1 MARTVGI
8 GLQDFGDIIQKNCFY
23 IDKTHFIKAWW
34 ESEDSVTLITR
45 PRRFGKTLNM
55 SMVKQFLS
63 VEYADRGDLFE
74 GLAIWEEER
83 YRKLQ
88 GTYPVISLSFA
99 NIKETNYANARKKIC
114 QIISE
119 LYTDYSFLLKK
130 STLDTADQEFFR
142 RVSVEMDD
150 VDAAMALHYLSKYLY
165 FYYGKKV
172 VILLDEY
179 DTPMREA
186 YVYGYW
192 RDLADF
198 TRSIFNAVFKT
209 NPWLERAIMTG
220 ITRVSKES
228 IFSDLNL
235 MKVVT
240 ATSDKY
246 AEAFGFTEEEVFTA
260 LEEYGFSREK
270 EQVKRWYDGF
280 IFGSRRDIYNP
291 WSILNF
297 LDTGKYAPY
306 WANTSSNRLV
316 GVLLREG
323 NRGIKEQFETLLQ
336 GESIRTPIDEQIV
349 YDQLDKSDSAV
360 WSLLVAGGYLKVLR
374 FEREECLEDGEEAE
388 YELALTNYEV
398 RRMFHSMVRGW
409 FQDARID
416 YNDFVKAMLQDDIKA
431 MNAYMNRMALKTF
444 SYFDT
449 GNRPSGEE
457 PERFYH
463 GFVLGLIVDLQGR
476 YMITSNRESG
486 FGRYD
491 VMLEPK
497 NPKEDDAIVLEFK
510 VHDPEDEAALE
521 ETVQAAHRQI
531 EQKQY
536 EVQLTARGIK
546 KEQVRSYGFAFEGKK
561 VLIG

>member
-192 RDLADF
+192 
-198 TRSIFNAVFKT
+198 
-209 NPWLERAIMTG
+209 
-220 ITRVSKES
+220 
-228 IFSDLNL
+228 
-235 MKVVT
+235 
-240 ATSDKY
+240 
-246 AEAFGFTEEEVFTA
+246 
-260 LEEYGFSREK
+260 
-270 EQVKRWYDGF
+270 
-280 IFGSRRDIYNP
+280 
-291 WSILNF
+291 
-297 LDTGKYAPY
+297 
-306 WANTSSNRLV
+306 
-316 GVLLREG
+316 
-323 NRGIKEQFETLLQ
+323 
-336 GESIRTPIDEQIV
+336 
-349 YDQLDKSDSAV
+349 
-360 WSLLVAGGYLKVLR
+360 
-374 FEREECLEDGEEAE
+374 
-388 YELALTNYEV
+388 
-398 RRMFHSMVRGW
+398 
-409 FQDARID
+409 
-416 YNDFVKAMLQDDIKA
+416 
-431 MNAYMNRMALKTF
+431 
-444 SYFDT
+444 
-449 GNRPSGEE
+449 
-457 PERFYH
+457 
-463 GFVLGLIVDLQGR
+463 
-476 YMITSNRESG
+476 
-486 FGRYD
+486 
-491 VMLEPK
+491 
-497 NPKEDDAIVLEFK
+497 
-510 VHDPEDEAALE
+510 
-521 ETVQAAHRQI
+521 
-531 EQKQY
+531 
-536 EVQLTARGIK
+536 
-546 KEQVRSYGFAFEGKK
+546 
-561 VLIG
+561 